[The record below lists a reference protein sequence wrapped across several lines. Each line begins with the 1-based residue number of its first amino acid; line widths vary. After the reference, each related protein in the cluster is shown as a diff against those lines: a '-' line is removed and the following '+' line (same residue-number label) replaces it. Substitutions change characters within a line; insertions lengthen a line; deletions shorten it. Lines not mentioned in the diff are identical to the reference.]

1 MPLTVE
7 EHIAEA
13 RDAALTAERLFSE
26 NRPLQGAEITWC
38 SVKHAI
44 NAIGLRQGR
53 RYDSYRQKKD
63 IVIWLERQEGYAGLE
78 NQLNQ
83 ARRLHAD
90 SDHGFMD
97 AQQVAEARAVT
108 AVLMERLLAVAEAG

>member
-1 MPLTVE
+1 MTPE
-7 EHIAEA
+7 EHIVES
-13 RDAALTAERLFSE
+13 RDAARTAERLYGE

-44 NAIGLRQGR
+44 NAIGAQRGL
-53 RYDSYRQKKD
+53 RYDIYQQKKQ
-63 IVIWLERQEGYAGLE
+63 IVRSLQREGGHTGLE
-78 NQLNQ
+78 LQLVQ

-90 SDHGFMD
+90 SDRGFMD

-108 AVLMERLLAVAEAG
+108 AVLTERLLAIAEAG